1 MHLLGRRFDT
11 GRTSLLDVQSGRIAR
26 IAPVEVDTAA
36 VADWPWIAPGLW
48 DLQVNGYAGQAF
60 SSCELA
66 PRQVADIGG
75 KMHGFGVTR
84 FLPTLTTE
92 RQEVL
97 VHGLRTID
105 EACRTDPRLDRQIA
119 GIHLEGPYISS
130 LDGPRGAHPASCCR
144 GPDWDEFQRLQDAA
158 GGRIRLLTMAA
169 EFDSAAEFIG
179 RVAAS
184 GVLVA
189 IGHTAA
195 DSRQIR
201 RAVDA
206 GARLST
212 HLGNGAHRV
221 LPRHPN
227 YLWDQLAEDRLWASL
242 IVDGHHLPA
251 EVVKTFLRAKTPA
264 RCILVSDLA
273 SQAGL
278 PPGRYASGLSD
289 VEVLD
294 DGRLV
299 VAGQRQLLAG
309 ASQPLPAAVARVM
322 DFAGLDLASAVGLAS
337 QQPARLLGLAPP
349 ALETGQPADLIQFT
363 VRPAGDSSFAD
374 LEVHCTL
381 ADGELR
387 HGQPKSPSPS
397 GRGSW

>member
-1 MHLLGRRFDT
+1 MQLLGRRFDT
-11 GRTSLLDVQSGRIAR
+11 GKTSLLEIHAGRIAR
-26 IAPVEVDTAA
+26 IAPLEVDAATAA
-36 VADWPWIAPGLW
+36 GWPWIAPGLW

-60 SSCELA
+60 SSRELT
-66 PRQVADIGG
+66 PRQVADIGR
-75 KMHGFGVTR
+75 KMFAFGVTR

-105 EACRTDPRLDRQIA
+105 EACRIDPLLDRQIA
-119 GIHLEGPYISS
+119 GIHLEGPYISRE
-130 LDGPRGAHPASCCR
+130 DGPRGAHPASCCR
-144 GPDWDEFQRLQDAA
+144 APDWDEFQRLQEAA
-158 GGRIRLLTMAA
+158 QGRIRLLTMGV
-169 EFDSAAEFIG
+169 EFDSAAEFVG
-179 RVAAS
+179 RVVAG

-212 HLGNGAHRV
+212 HLGNGSHRY

-242 IVDGHHLPA
+242 IVDGHHLPP

-278 PPGRYASGLSD
+278 PPGRYASGLAD
-289 VEVLD
+289 VEILD

-299 VAGQRQLLAG
+299 VAGQRQFLAG
-309 ASQPLPAAVARVM
+309 ASQPLSTAVARVM
-322 DFAGLDLASAVGLAS
+322 DFAGLDLASAVTLAS
-337 QQPARLLGLAPP
+337 QQPARLLGLAPLS
-349 ALETGQPADLIQFT
+349 LEPGQPADLIQFT
-363 VRPAGDSSFAD
+363 LLRARDSSFAD
-374 LEVHCTL
+374 LEVHATL

-387 HGQPKSPSPS
+387 YGQPWTPGPA
-397 GRGSW
+397 RQ

>member
-1 MHLLGRRFDT
+1 MQLLGRRFDT
-11 GRTSLLDVQSGRIAR
+11 GKTSLLEIQSGRIAR
-26 IAPVEVDTAA
+26 IDPVEVDAATAA
-36 VADWPWIAPGLW
+36 GWPWIAPGLW

-60 SSCELA
+60 SSRELT
-66 PRQVADIGG
+66 PSHVAQIGR
-75 KMHGFGVTR
+75 KMFGFGVTR

-92 RQEVL
+92 RHEVL
-97 VHGLRTID
+97 AHGLRTID
-105 EACRTDPRLDRQIA
+105 EACRADPRLDRQVV

-130 LDGPRGAHPASCCR
+130 VDGPRGAHPASYCR
-144 GPDWDEFQRLQDAA
+144 APDWDEFQRLQEAA
-158 GGRIRLLTMAA
+158 GGRIRLLTMAV
-169 EFDSAAEFIG
+169 EFDAAAEFVG
-179 RVAAS
+179 RVVAS

-212 HLGNGAHRV
+212 HLGNGSHRL

-242 IVDGHHLPA
+242 IVDGQHLPP

-273 SQAGL
+273 SLAGL
-278 PPGRYASGLSD
+278 PPGRYASELSD
-289 VEVLD
+289 VEILD

-309 ASQPLPAAVARVM
+309 ASQPLSTAVARVM
-322 DFAGLDLASAVGLAS
+322 DFAGVDLASAMSLAG
-337 QQPARLLGLAPP
+337 QQPARLLGLGPV
-349 ALETGQPADLIQFT
+349 ALEAGQPADLIQFAL
-363 VRPAGDSSFAD
+363 RPASDSSLAD
-374 LEVHCTL
+374 LDVHCTL

-387 HGQPKSPSPS
+387 HGEPWTQ
-397 GRGSW
+397 GSAQE

>member
-1 MHLLGRRFDT
+1 MQLLGRRFDT
-11 GRTSLLDVQSGRIAR
+11 GKTSLFEIQSGRIAR
-26 IAPVEVDTAA
+26 IAPVEVDAATAA
-36 VADWPWIAPGLW
+36 GWPWIAPGLW
-48 DLQVNGYAGQAF
+48 DLQVNGYAGQSF
-60 SSCELA
+60 SSPELT
-66 PRQVADIGG
+66 PPKMVEIGRT
-75 KMHGFGVTR
+75 MFRFGVTR
-84 FLPTLTTE
+84 FLPTLVTE
-92 RQEVL
+92 RQDVL
-97 VHGLRTID
+97 LHSLRTID
-105 EACRTDPRLDRQIA
+105 QACRADSRLDRQVA

-130 LDGPRGAHPASCCR
+130 LDGPRGAHPPSCCR
-144 GPDWDEFQRLQDAA
+144 QPDWDEFQRLQEAA
-158 GGRIRLLTMAA
+158 SGRIRLLTMAV
-169 EFDSAAEFIG
+169 EFASAAEFIA

-195 DSRQIR
+195 DSCQIR

-212 HLGNGAHRV
+212 HLGNGAHRL

-242 IVDGHHLPA
+242 IVDGHHLPP

-273 SQAGL
+273 SHAGL
-278 PPGRYASGLSD
+278 PPGRYDWGLSPI
-289 VEVLD
+289 EILD

-309 ASQPLPAAVARVM
+309 ASQPLGSAVARVM
-322 DFAGLDLASAVGLAS
+322 DFAGLDLATALGLAT
-337 QQPARLLGLAPP
+337 QQPARLLGRDPV

-363 VRPAGDSSFAD
+363 RRPASESLFAD
-374 LEVHCTL
+374 LEIHATL
-381 ADGELR
+381 ADGDLR
-387 HGQPKSPSPS
+387 HGQPKPPSPPE
-397 GRGSW
+397 RR

>member
-1 MHLLGRRFDT
+1 MQLLGRRFDT
-11 GRTSLLDVQSGRIAR
+11 GKTSLIEIQSGRISR
-26 IAPVEVDTAA
+26 IRPIDVDAA
-36 VADWPWIAPGLW
+36 IDADWPWIAPGLW

-60 SSCELA
+60 SSPELT
-66 PRQVADIGG
+66 PPHVADIGR
-75 KMHGFGVTR
+75 KMFGFGVTR

-97 VHGLRTID
+97 LHGLRTID
-105 EACRTDPRLDRQIA
+105 EACRCDPTLDRQVA

-130 LDGPRGAHPASCCR
+130 VDGPRGAHPASCCR
-144 GPDWDEFQRLQDAA
+144 QPDWDEFQRLQEAA
-158 GGRIRLLTMAA
+158 QGRIRVLTMAV
-169 EFDSAAEFIG
+169 EFDSAAEFIR

-212 HLGNGAHRV
+212 HLGNGSHRL

-278 PPGRYASGLSD
+278 PPGRYVIGLSG
-289 VEVLD
+289 VEVLE

-309 ASQPLPAAVARVM
+309 ASQPLATAVARVM
-322 DFAGLDLASAVGLAS
+322 DFAGLDLASAVALAN
-337 QQPARLLGLAPP
+337 QQPARLLGLRPP
-349 ALETGQPADLIQFT
+349 AIEEGQPADLIQFT
-363 VRPAGDSSFAD
+363 VHPPSDSSLAD
-374 LEVHCTL
+374 IEVHATL

-387 HGQPKSPSPS
+387 HGQPKRPSL
-397 GRGSW
+397 

>member
-1 MHLLGRRFDT
+1 MQLLGRRFDT
-11 GRTSLLDVQSGRIAR
+11 GKTSLLEIHAGRIAR
-26 IAPVEVDTAA
+26 IAPLEVDAATAA
-36 VADWPWIAPGLW
+36 GWPWIAPGLW

-60 SSCELA
+60 SSRELT
-66 PRQVADIGG
+66 PRQVADIGR
-75 KMHGFGVTR
+75 KMFAFGVTR

-105 EACRTDPRLDRQIA
+105 EACRIDPLLERQIA
-119 GIHLEGPYISS
+119 GIHLEGPYISRE
-130 LDGPRGAHPASCCR
+130 DGPRGAHPASCCR
-144 GPDWDEFQRLQDAA
+144 APDWDEFQRLQEAA
-158 GGRIRLLTMAA
+158 QGRIRLLTMGV
-169 EFDSAAEFIG
+169 EFDSAAEFVG
-179 RVAAS
+179 RVVAG

-212 HLGNGAHRV
+212 HLGNGSHRY

-242 IVDGHHLPA
+242 IVDGHHLPP

-278 PPGRYASGLSD
+278 PPGRYASGLAD
-289 VEVLD
+289 VEILD

-299 VAGQRQLLAG
+299 VAGQRQFLAG
-309 ASQPLPAAVARVM
+309 ASQPLSTAVARVM
-322 DFAGLDLASAVGLAS
+322 DFAGLDLASAVTLAS
-337 QQPARLLGLAPP
+337 QQPARLLGLAPLS
-349 ALETGQPADLIQFT
+349 LEPGQPADLIQFT
-363 VRPAGDSSFAD
+363 LLRARDSSFAD
-374 LEVHCTL
+374 LEVHATL

-387 HGQPKSPSPS
+387 YGQPWTPGPA
-397 GRGSW
+397 RQ

>member
-1 MHLLGRRFDT
+1 MQLLGRRFDT
-11 GRTSLLDVQSGRIAR
+11 GKTSLLEIHAGRIAR
-26 IAPVEVDTAA
+26 IAPLEVDAATAA
-36 VADWPWIAPGLW
+36 GWPWIAPGLW

-60 SSCELA
+60 SSRELT
-66 PRQVADIGG
+66 PRQVADIGR
-75 KMHGFGVTR
+75 KMFAFGVTR

-105 EACRTDPRLDRQIA
+105 EACRIDPLLDRQIA
-119 GIHLEGPYISS
+119 GIHLDGPYISRE
-130 LDGPRGAHPASCCR
+130 DGPRGAHPASCCR
-144 GPDWDEFQRLQDAA
+144 APDWDEFQRLQEAA
-158 GGRIRLLTMAA
+158 QGRIRLLTMGV
-169 EFDSAAEFIG
+169 EFDSAAEFVG
-179 RVAAS
+179 RVVAG

-212 HLGNGAHRV
+212 HLGNGSHRY

-242 IVDGHHLPA
+242 IVDGHHLPP

-278 PPGRYASGLSD
+278 PPGRYASGLAD
-289 VEVLD
+289 VEILD

-299 VAGQRQLLAG
+299 VAGQRQFLAG
-309 ASQPLPAAVARVM
+309 ASQPLSTAVARVM
-322 DFAGLDLASAVGLAS
+322 DFAGLDLASAVTLAS
-337 QQPARLLGLAPP
+337 QQPARLLGLAPLS
-349 ALETGQPADLIQFT
+349 LEPGQPADLIQFT
-363 VRPAGDSSFAD
+363 LLRARDSSFAD
-374 LEVHCTL
+374 LEVHATL

-387 HGQPKSPSPS
+387 YGQPWTPGPA
-397 GRGSW
+397 RQ

>member
-1 MHLLGRRFDT
+1 MQLLGRRFDT
-11 GRTSLLDVQSGRIAR
+11 GKASSLEIQSGRIAS
-26 IAPVEVDTAA
+26 IAPLELDAATAA
-36 VADWPWIAPGLW
+36 GWPWIAPGLW

-60 SSCELA
+60 SSQELT
-66 PRQVADIGG
+66 PRHVANIGR
-75 KMHGFGVTR
+75 KMFSFGVTR

-97 VHGLRTID
+97 VHGLRNID
-105 EACRTDPRLDRQIA
+105 EACRSDPRLDRQVA

-130 LDGPRGAHPASCCR
+130 VDGPRGAHPASCCR
-144 GPDWDEFQRLQDAA
+144 EPDWDEFQRLQEAA
-158 GGRIRLLTMAA
+158 QGRIRLLTMAV
-169 EFDSAAEFIG
+169 EFDSAAEFVG

-212 HLGNGAHRV
+212 HLGNGAHRL

-242 IVDGHHLPA
+242 IVDGHHLPP
-251 EVVKTFLRAKTPA
+251 EVVKTFIRAKTPA

-278 PPGRYASGLSD
+278 PPGRYANGLSQ
-289 VEVLD
+289 VEILD

-309 ASQPLPAAVARVM
+309 ASQPLSTAVARVM
-322 DFAGLDLASAVGLAS
+322 DFAGLDLASAVALAS
-337 QQPARLLGLAPP
+337 RQPARLLGLAPVAIEP
-349 ALETGQPADLIQFT
+349 GQPADLIQFA
-363 VRPAGDSSFAD
+363 VRPTRDASLAD
-374 LEVHCTL
+374 LDVRCTL

-387 HGQPKSPSPS
+387 HGQPWT
-397 GRGSW
+397 R

>member
-1 MHLLGRRFDT
+1 MRLLGRRFDT
-11 GRTSLLDVQSGRIAR
+11 GETSLFEIQSGRIAR
-26 IAPVEVDTAA
+26 IAPVEADAA
-36 VADWPWIAPGLW
+36 SVAGWPWIAPGLW

-60 SSCELA
+60 SSQDLA
-66 PRQVADIGG
+66 PRHVADIGR
-75 KMHGFGVTR
+75 KMLGFGVTR

-97 VHGLRTID
+97 IHGLRTID
-105 EACRTDPRLDRQIA
+105 EACRADPRLDRQIA
-119 GIHLEGPYISS
+119 GVHLEGPYISS
-130 LDGPRGAHPASCCR
+130 VDGPRGAHPPSCCR
-144 GPDWDEFQRLQDAA
+144 EPDWDEFQRLQEAA
-158 GGRIRLLTMAA
+158 GGRIRLLTMAV
-169 EFDSAAEFIG
+169 EFDSAAELIG

-212 HLGNGAHRV
+212 HLGNGSHRI

-242 IVDGHHLPA
+242 IVDGHHLPP

-278 PPGRYASGLSD
+278 APGRYASGLSE
-289 VEVLD
+289 VEILD

-309 ASQPLPAAVARVM
+309 ASQPLAAAVARVM
-322 DFAGLDLASAVGLAS
+322 DFAGLELAAAVELASG
-337 QQPARLLGLAPP
+337 QPARLLGLSPPTLAP
-349 ALETGQPADLIQFT
+349 GQPADLIQFAIL
-363 VRPAGDSSFAD
+363 PARDSSFAD
-374 LEVHCTL
+374 LEIHCTL
-381 ADGELR
+381 TDGELR
-387 HGQPKSPSPS
+387 HGQPKSPVPFG
-397 GRGSW
+397 GRAR

>member
-1 MHLLGRRFDT
+1 MQLLGRRFDT
-11 GRTSLLDVQSGRIAR
+11 GKTSLLEIQSGRIAR
-26 IAPVEVDTAA
+26 IAPVEVDAATA
-36 VADWPWIAPGLW
+36 ADWPWIAPGLW

-60 SSCELA
+60 SSRELT
-66 PRQVADIGG
+66 PLHVADIGR
-75 KMHGFGVTR
+75 KMCGFGVTR

-97 VHGLRTID
+97 LHGLRTID
-105 EACRTDPRLDRQIA
+105 EACRIDPRLDRQVA

-130 LDGPRGAHPASCCR
+130 VDGPRGAHPPSCCR
-144 GPDWDEFQRLQDAA
+144 VPDWDEFQRLQEAA
-158 GGRIRLLTMAA
+158 QGRIRLLTMAV
-169 EFDSAAEFIG
+169 EFDSAAEFVG

-212 HLGNGAHRV
+212 HLGNGSHRW

-242 IVDGHHLPA
+242 IVDGHHLPP

-289 VEVLD
+289 VEILD

-309 ASQPLPAAVARVM
+309 ASQPLSTAVARVM
-322 DFAGLDLASAVGLAS
+322 DFAGLDLASAMALAS
-337 QQPARLLGLAPP
+337 QQPARLLGLGPVV
-349 ALETGQPADLIQFT
+349 LEPGQPADLIQFALL
-363 VRPAGDSSFAD
+363 PACDSSFAD
-374 LEVHCTL
+374 LEIHCTL

-387 HGQPKSPSPS
+387 HGQPRSPSP
-397 GRGSW
+397 GRE

>member
-1 MHLLGRRFDT
+1 MQLLGRRFDT
-11 GRTSLLDVQSGRIAR
+11 GETSLFEIQSGRIAR
-26 IAPVEVDTAA
+26 IAPVEVDAATA
-36 VADWPWIAPGLW
+36 ADWPWIAPGLW
-48 DLQVNGYAGQAF
+48 DLQVNGYAGQSF
-60 SSCELA
+60 SSPELT
-66 PRQVADIGG
+66 PPKVAEIGRT
-75 KMHGFGVTR
+75 MLRFGVTR
-84 FLPTLTTE
+84 FLPTLITE

-97 VHGLRTID
+97 LHSLRTID
-105 EACRTDPRLDRQIA
+105 EACRADRRLDRQVA

-130 LDGPRGAHPASCCR
+130 VNGPRGAHPPSCCR
-144 GPDWDEFQRLQDAA
+144 EPDWDEFQRLQEAA
-158 GGRIRLLTMAA
+158 SGRIRLLTMAV
-169 EFDSAAEFIG
+169 EFASAAEFIA

-212 HLGNGAHRV
+212 HLGNGAHRL

-242 IVDGHHLPA
+242 IVDGHHLPP

-273 SQAGL
+273 SHAGL
-278 PPGRYASGLSD
+278 PPGRYDWGLSPI
-289 VEVLD
+289 EILD

-309 ASQPLPAAVARVM
+309 ASQPLGSAVARVM
-322 DFAGLDLASAVGLAS
+322 DFAGLDLATAVALAT
-337 QQPARLLGLAPP
+337 QQPARLLGRDPV

-363 VRPAGDSSFAD
+363 RHPAGESSLAD
-374 LEVHCTL
+374 LEIHATL
-381 ADGELR
+381 ADGEIR
-387 HGQPKSPSPS
+387 HGQPKSPSPPE
-397 GRGSW
+397 RR